1 MERPTAHAG
10 REAGRERNSNID
22 DISNSQIE
30 QAIDELEMSPA
41 TYQNAEKLATFY
53 QLYDH
58 LYTQREPERRIE
70 STREVTIDRYGDSEF
85 LQAIEGKK
93 ATEVWSTMDELL
105 STIRALQ
112 PKLYQATIDRIRDQR

>member
-1 MERPTAHAG
+1 MFTK
-10 REAGRERNSNID
+10 N
-22 DISNSQIE
+22 QLIE
-30 QAIDELEMSPA
+30 AIDELEMSPA

-85 LQAIEGKK
+85 LQAIEGQQAK
-93 ATEVWSTMDELL
+93 AAWATMDELM

-112 PKLYQATIDRIRDQR
+112 PKLYQATIDRIREQR